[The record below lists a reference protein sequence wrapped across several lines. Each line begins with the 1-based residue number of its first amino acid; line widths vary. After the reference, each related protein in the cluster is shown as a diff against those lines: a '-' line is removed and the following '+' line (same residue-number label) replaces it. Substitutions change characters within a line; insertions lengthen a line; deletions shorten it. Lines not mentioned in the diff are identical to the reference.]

1 MTKKIITLAFA
12 IIATVA
18 VYAQTPFS
26 VYTPVQVD
34 PRTMQQVQP
43 RYNQPKPENF
53 QQING
58 YYINNQGRFQKIRL
72 KINVVSDR
80 EVYVRGYYYN
90 SHWYDMNTSA
100 SAVRRGMDADVICE
114 NFDWK
119 CYLMLVGW
127 VYF

>member
-26 VYTPVQVD
+26 IYTPVQID
-34 PRTMQQVQP
+34 PRTSQPIQP

-80 EVYVRGYYYN
+80 EVYVRGYYNNGYW
-90 SHWYDMNTSA
+90 HDQNTSA

-119 CYLMLVGW
+119 LFISIFGW

>member
-18 VYAQTPFS
+18 VYAQIPFS

-34 PRTMQQVQP
+34 PRTSQPIPP

-53 QQING
+53 QQVNG

-80 EVYVRGYYYN
+80 EVYVRGYYNNNYW
-90 SHWYDMNTSA
+90 HDMNTSA
-100 SAVRRGMDADVICE
+100 SRVRQGMDADVICE

-119 CYLMLVGW
+119 LFISFFGW